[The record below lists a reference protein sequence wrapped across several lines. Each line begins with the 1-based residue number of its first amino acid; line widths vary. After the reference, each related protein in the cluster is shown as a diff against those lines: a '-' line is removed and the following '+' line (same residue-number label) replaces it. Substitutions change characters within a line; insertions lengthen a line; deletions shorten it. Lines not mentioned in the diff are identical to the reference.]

1 MVWKPLAHTAACL
14 AGAFLLGGL
23 IGFERQFRHRLAGLR
38 TNTLVAVGAATFVVF
53 SSLVSGDSSPTR
65 VAAQI
70 VSGIGFLGAGIIFKE
85 GFNVR
90 GFNTAATLW
99 CSAAVGVL
107 CGAGLISHAAVA
119 TVFIIA
125 VNALLRPLVQVLEFQ
140 AMRRGAFQPTY
151 AIDIICHGDAEA
163 QVRALLLRDIGDHLH
178 IHELESS
185 NIEGT
190 NRVEVSATVRADQR
204 QDRLLEQIVGHLSL
218 EPRITS
224 ARWRIEDDS
233 GGLSGL

>member
-1 MVWKPLAHTAACL
+1 M
-14 AGAFLLGGL
+14 GGL

-38 TNTLVAVGAATFVVF
+38 TNTSLQSVRATFVVF
-53 SSLVSGDSSPTR
+53 SSPGFGDSSPTR

-85 GFNVR
+85 GSMC
-90 GFNTAATLW
+90 AALTRRQPCGVQRLLA
-99 CSAAVGVL
+99 CFAARAL
-107 CGAGLISHAAVA
+107 FSHAAVA

-140 AMRRGAFQPTY
+140 AMRRGSVSAYLCNRHYLPWRCRGSGARPSPG
-151 AIDIICHGDAEA
+151 AISATICISTSLKA
-163 QVRALLLRDIGDHLH
+163 
-178 IHELESS
+178 S

-224 ARWRIEDDS
+224 ARWRSKMIS